1 MFKDLS
7 VLTRQEQLEQQQFQ
21 VQFFLQAQQQ
31 MELILQRLTQD
42 PLGHLINQVRELQ
55 EQEMETV
62 LVTTVIWRQR
72 LVQLPIQEMC
82 RAERRELQEMVAPM
96 NQDKSEVREVVA
108 LEAVAAEPIEVL
120 LGLEALAAAVMVVA
134 LVWVPA

>member
-1 MFKDLS
+1 
-7 VLTRQEQLEQQQFQ
+7 
-21 VQFFLQAQQQ
+21 

-108 LEAVAAEPIEVL
+108 LEAVAAEPSRALPEVL
-120 LGLEALAAAVMVVA
+120 AVLAK
-134 LVWVPA
+134 

>member
-1 MFKDLS
+1 VELAHLVQEAVFKDLS
-7 VLTRQEQLEQQQFQ
+7 VPIRREWREWRPLRAL
-21 VQFFLQAQQQ
+21 LKPQAQQQ

-96 NQDKSEVREVVA
+96 NRDKSEVREAGA
-108 LEAVAAEPIEVL
+108 LEAVAAELSKALPEVR
-120 LGLEALAAAVMVVA
+120 AV
-134 LVWVPA
+134 LVK

>member
-1 MFKDLS
+1 VELAHLVQEAVFMDHF
-7 VLTRQEQLEQQQFQ
+7 VPIQQEQQEQQQFQ

-108 LEAVAAEPIEVL
+108 LEAVAAEPSRALPEVL
-120 LGLEALAAAVMVVA
+120 AVLAK
-134 LVWVPA
+134 